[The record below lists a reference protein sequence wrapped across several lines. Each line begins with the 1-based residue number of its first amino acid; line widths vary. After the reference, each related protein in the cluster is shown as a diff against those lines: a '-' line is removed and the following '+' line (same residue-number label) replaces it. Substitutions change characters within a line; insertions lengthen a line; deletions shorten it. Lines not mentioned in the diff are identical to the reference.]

1 MCGCSEG
8 ENIHH
13 HSFFGGRGGCCCS
26 PRRFTTRTERI
37 NWLEDY
43 KKNLEAEIK
52 AVEEVIKELKTK
64 IK

>member
-1 MCGCSEG
+1 MCGCNERTG
-8 ENIHH
+8 MNH
-13 HSFFGGRGGCCCS
+13 HSFSGMTGCCCS
-26 PRRFTTRTERI
+26 PRRFMTKTERI

-52 AVEEVIKELKTK
+52 AVGEVIKELKTK